1 MTQPATDLASTG
13 DTGTMTGFSNDGRIV
28 QVLGRL
34 DAILEAENSAL
45 GSDPKFDVAASNVS
59 KSRCLY
65 ELTTLTSQMPPE
77 AIARSHGKELRS
89 LHGKLERNNIRV
101 KAHLDAVRE
110 VTELLRD
117 AAIAAEADG
126 TYTMEQFY
134 LREAV

>member
-1 MTQPATDLASTG
+1 MTQPGSFASTG
-13 DTGTMTGFSNDGRIV
+13 DTETMNGFSSDGRIV

-45 GSDPKFDVAASNVS
+45 GRDPQFDVAASNVS

-65 ELTTLTSQMPPE
+65 ELTTLTRQISPE
-77 AIARSHGKELRS
+77 AIARSHGNALRS
-89 LHGKLERNNIRV
+89 LHGKLERNNIKV

-117 AAIAAEADG
+117 AAIDAEADG